1 MGVQKEGTEAYT
13 GCPQLI
19 TLDWVTTDFH
29 THMSDGCG
37 SVLSPLDFSPGL
49 DPTPHLSNWN
59 QSLPLASMTNTS
71 WDSSNISGHALSI
84 TLQMLLP
91 PLSIRVEGLQ
101 GLGVDLL
108 FPDPVLSVLMAS
120 ISTHSQMAHKYLS
133 PTHAFCLSS
142 DLPNDISS

>member
-37 SVLSPLDFSPGL
+37 SVLSLHDFSPGL

-59 QSLPLASMTNTS
+59 QSLPLASMTNTVLGFLQHLWPCPLHNS
-71 WDSSNISGHALSI
+71 TDAPSSTQHQS
-84 TLQMLLP
+84 
-91 PLSIRVEGLQ
+91 
-101 GLGVDLL
+101 
-108 FPDPVLSVLMAS
+108 
-120 ISTHSQMAHKYLS
+120 
-133 PTHAFCLSS
+133 
-142 DLPNDISS
+142 